1 MGILKI
7 IEQYG
12 MVVVLLLTIIIF
24 FRGCGVNGD
33 KEYVDEG
40 FNNKLDS
47 IVLVVDGVKTVIQK
61 DLIKEIKIEGLK
73 TEKRTLINTNDIFL
87 TNTRPDARF
96 LEIDKEIEKLEE

>member
-1 MGILKI
+1 MEIVKMI
-7 IEQYG
+7 NKYG
-12 MVVVLLLTIIIF
+12 MITVLLLTLIMF
-24 FRGCGVNGD
+24 FRGCGVNTN

-47 IVLVVDGVKTVIQK
+47 IILVVDGVKTVIQK
-61 DLIKEIKIEGLK
+61 DLVKEIKIEGLK

-96 LEIDKEIEKLEE
+96 LEIDKEIDKLEN